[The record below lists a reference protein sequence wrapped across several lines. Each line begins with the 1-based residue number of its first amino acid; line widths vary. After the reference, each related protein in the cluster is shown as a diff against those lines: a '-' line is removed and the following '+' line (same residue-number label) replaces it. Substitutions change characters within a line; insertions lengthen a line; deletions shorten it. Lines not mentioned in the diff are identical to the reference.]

1 MRLCDDPKGYARL
14 FLSVLPEFVK
24 ALPRPPSPSVTT
36 GLQHAAS
43 RESEAL
49 KNSITLLRIEFRE
62 MQNTFAESCC
72 SSNLTVDEFN
82 TARDAL
88 EDVLYL
94 LEGLADSLIPVHQ
107 VNQAK
112 ERELPKLHSLS
123 DTVLTCETSISF
135 GPAAARYRL
144 VHSQARQFN
153 ETMRRIF
160 DSPTVDTESQTRPFY
175 HEEEATLEGDNLA
188 MGELIQAKR
197 LSDTANALFKL
208 LAEELKS
215 CEPSHSAHIHLSG
228 FSQPEIDMLMSLCG
242 PNGTRN
248 CHGVSWR
255 GRSHNRPSVGNNS
268 PRHGI
273 CSTLKR
279 YCKFKKRLLI
289 EISQDGSWSN
299 AESSSGRVK
308 DDATAPTLK
317 LAELLHVRKGT
328 TMSSARLLRKDRLHL
343 AKCITKS
350 SLYLL
355 GGPLSPE
362 AWRMEEIYVTQDH
375 DSQTCSY
382 KPYILQKFTDQMLR
396 EPKRGSE
403 SLLYLG
409 VLLWELLFGRR
420 VTIMPDDEEYDDEYQ
435 DISLFNALSREESE
449 LRETCVEKPFLD
461 IIANCLNIYP
471 EVELD
476 DQELR
481 NKVYWEVLNP
491 LLSYVEAYQSS
502 MSTAKVCRMETTW
515 PLFQGY
521 AEEHL
526 DPKAGTPKSSP
537 ESSSLPYKHPKKD
550 LYSDRG
556 SCRDYHDV
564 TVESRSSQSL
574 PEESEDEPY
583 NGLGKRKMSQVP
595 MSERSGKSRL
605 EPQKYNIAIVCALPK
620 EHLAVR
626 LLFDEKH
633 RKPDI
638 PSEDSNQYAFGC
650 IGRHN
655 VVTACL
661 PVGNY
666 GTSPAAL
673 VIANMKRTFTSI
685 KYYLL
690 VGIGGGIPSKRN
702 DIRLGDVVVS
712 IPEGAFPG
720 VIQYDRG
727 KRLGNDEFEKTGS
740 LPPPPHEI
748 LNVISYMQSDPGLP
762 PEPLQSYL
770 KAISDL
776 RPEYG
781 HPGMEDN
788 KFLQGN
794 GLPVVDESHTSE
806 LTNSQRIN
814 ARDHPKIHYGLIASG
829 DLVIKNAEFRDRL
842 SQRYNVLCVE
852 MEAAGIANVASCLV
866 IRGICDYAD
875 SSKSKV
881 WQEYASAAAASYAK
895 LLLFYL

>member
-1 MRLCDDPKGYARL
+1 MSNPISYNHPCPH
-14 FLSVLPEFVK
+14 FL
-24 ALPRPPSPSVTT
+24 T
-36 GLQHAAS
+36 
-43 RESEAL
+43 
-49 KNSITLLRIEFRE
+49 
-62 MQNTFAESCC
+62 CC
-72 SSNLTVDEFN
+72 L
-82 TARDAL
+82 
-88 EDVLYL
+88 
-94 LEGLADSLIPVHQ
+94 

-112 ERELPKLHSLS
+112 EWELPKLHALG
-123 DTVLTCETSISF
+123 DTALTCEMYISF

-144 VHSQARQFN
+144 VYSQARQFN

-160 DSPTVDTESQTRPFY
+160 DSPTIDTESQFHPLY
-175 HEEEATLEGDNLA
+175 HEEEATSHGDNLA
-188 MGELIQAKR
+188 MDELIKAKR

-228 FSQPEIDMLMSLCG
+228 FSRPEIDMLMSLCG
-242 PNGTRN
+242 PKGPRN

-255 GRSHNRPSVGNNS
+255 GRSHNRPLVGINS
-268 PRHGI
+268 PKHGI

-289 EISQDGSWSN
+289 EISQDGSWN
-299 AESSSGRVK
+299 YAESSSGRVK
-308 DDATAPTLK
+308 DDATAPALK
-317 LAELLHVRKGT
+317 LEELLHVRNGT
-328 TMSSARLLRKDRLHL
+328 TMSSARLFKKDRLHL

-362 AWRMEEIYVTQDH
+362 AWKTEKIYVTQDN
-375 DSQTCSY
+375 DSQTRSY
-382 KPYILQKFTDQMLR
+382 KPYILQKFINQTPR
-396 EPKRGSE
+396 ERMRGSE

-449 LRETCVEKPFLD
+449 LRESCVEKPFLD
-461 IIANCLNIYP
+461 IIASFLNIYP

-491 LLSYVEAYQSS
+491 LLSYVEAYQCG
-502 MSTAKVCRMETTW
+502 MSTAKVCRMETTR
-515 PLFQGY
+515 PLSHDY
-521 AEEHL
+521 AEEYL
-526 DPKAGTPKSSP
+526 DPKAGIPGSSS
-537 ESSSLPYKHPKKD
+537 ESSSLPYKHTKKD

-556 SCRDYHDV
+556 FGRDHRGI
-564 TVESRSSQSL
+564 TVESRNLHSL
-574 PEESEDEPY
+574 PEESENGPC

-595 MSERSGKSRL
+595 MNERSWKSSL

-633 RKPDI
+633 HKPNI

-650 IGRHN
+650 IGSHN
-655 VVTACL
+655 AVTACL

-748 LNVISYMQSDPGLP
+748 LNVISHMQSDPGLS

-770 KAISDL
+770 DAISDL

-781 HPGMEDN
+781 HPKMEDYTS
-788 KFLQGN
+788 FQGN
-794 GLPVVDESHTSE
+794 GIPAVDESHTSE
-806 LTNSQRIN
+806 LINSQRIN
-814 ARDHPKIHYGLIASG
+814 TRNHPKIHYGLIASG
-829 DLVIKNAEFRDRL
+829 DLVIKNAEFRDSL

-881 WQEYASAAAASYAK
+881 WQEYASATAASYAK